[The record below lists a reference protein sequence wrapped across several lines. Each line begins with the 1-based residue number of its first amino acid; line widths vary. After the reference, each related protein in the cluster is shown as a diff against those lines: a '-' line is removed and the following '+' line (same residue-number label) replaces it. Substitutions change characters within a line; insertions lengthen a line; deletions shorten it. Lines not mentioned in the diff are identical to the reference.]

1 MNFAASKIPLDI
13 QGPTITGG
21 PGTNVSSAASA
32 VNLAN
37 IWASNR
43 ANAVDFADIASEAM
57 LNRAALQNT
66 ITGVNANLK
75 ATGLQ
80 VKGGIADAKARA
92 DQARDTAKEEKE
104 QSFWQDGLKLATTV
118 ATTALLASDETIK
131 DNIQNIE
138 DALGKLRQLRP
149 VTFNYKEEWST
160 SPERLHH
167 GFIAQEY
174 KNIMPDATYYDE
186 EFGKYCID
194 TGELIGL
201 LVRAV
206 QQLETKVT
214 RLEAANA
221 LVGMKS

>member
-75 ATGLQ
+75 STGLQ
-80 VKGGIADAKARA
+80 VKGAIADAEARA
-92 DQARDTAKEEKE
+92 DQARDTATEERN
-104 QSFWQDGLKLATTV
+104 QSFWQDGLKLAGTV

-138 DALGKLRQLRP
+138 DALGISAELRKSGVHLLRDCTT
-149 VTFNYKEEWST
+149 VS
-160 SPERLHH
+160 
-167 GFIAQEY
+167 
-174 KNIMPDATYYDE
+174 
-186 EFGKYCID
+186 
-194 TGELIGL
+194 L
-201 LVRAV
+201 LRN
-206 QQLETKVT
+206 T
-214 RLEAANA
+214 RI
-221 LVGMKS
+221 